1 MKKRIIAVKNRIVG
15 LTKGGFFYVLVGNTL
30 TKMLTFISSIVIVR
44 LVSKEEF
51 AYLSYSDNLY
61 LYVIAI
67 SGLGMS
73 SAILKYCGP
82 QHKKEKDKAYFNFAI
97 KGGFFVELILS
108 LLIVIYVWI
117 ANIPFPE
124 AKGLV
129 GIMILYPAMNYVV
142 ATFQS
147 YARAWFDN
155 KVYAL
160 IGFLQSAIALAAG
173 IIFVK
178 SIGIY
183 GMAFARY
190 ISMGVCCIAGG
201 SFVKK
206 KIGKCNVVKIEYSEK
221 KKFITLSL
229 SFMFASLFS
238 MIMPINETFLINH
251 LLRDEIISSNY
262 KVAMLIPSQT
272 IFISNSIGVYFFPI
286 LNQIENKKGLWR
298 TIKKIELLSAVLIGL
313 ITITGII
320 IFPYIIKYVYG
331 EKYIE
336 CIGLSNIYWIVYGI
350 NSGFRLVA
358 LNLIPAFADAKVSAF
373 VSVGS
378 ALIHALACYLIVPI
392 YGVYGAAFALGI
404 VYFITGC
411 LYWIYIYR
419 YCRNCECIDS
429 I

>member
-1 MKKRIIAVKNRIVG
+1 MKNRIIAVKNKIAD
-15 LTKGGFFYVLVGNTL
+15 LIKGGFLYILVGNTL
-30 TKMLTFISSIVIVR
+30 TKMLTFISSIIIVR

-67 SGLGMS
+67 SGFGMS

-82 QHKKEKDKAYFNFAI
+82 QYKKEEDKAYFNFAI
-97 KGGFFVELILS
+97 KGGFLVEFILS
-108 LLIVIYVWI
+108 ALIVLYVRI

-129 GIMILYPAMNYVV
+129 SMMILYPAMNYVV

-155 KVYAL
+155 KVYAW

-173 IIFVK
+173 IVFVK
-178 SIGIY
+178 CIGIY
-183 GMAFARY
+183 GMVFARY
-190 ISMGVCCIAGG
+190 ISMCICCIAGG

-206 KIGKCNVVKIEYSEK
+206 KIEKSKIVKIEYREK
-221 KKFITLSL
+221 KKFISLSL

-251 LLRDEIISSNY
+251 ILRDEIISSNY

-272 IFISNSIGVYFFPI
+272 IFISNSIGIYFFPI
-286 LNQIENKKGLWR
+286 LNQIENKKHLWK
-298 TIKKIELLSAVLIGL
+298 TIKRIEVLSVFLIGL
-313 ITITGII
+313 ITIVGII
-320 IFPYIIKYVYG
+320 FFPYVIKYVYG

-358 LNLIPAFADAKVSAF
+358 LNLIPAFADAKVSAL
-373 VSVGS
+373 VSIGS
-378 ALIHALACYLIVPI
+378 ALMHAIACYLIVPT
-392 YGVYGAAFALGI
+392 YGVYGAAMVLGI

-411 LYWIYIYR
+411 IYWIYIYK
-419 YCRNCECIDS
+419 YCKNCGCMDRI
-429 I
+429 

>member
-1 MKKRIIAVKNRIVG
+1 MRKRIIAAKNKIEG
-15 LTKGGFFYVLVGNTL
+15 LAKGGFFYVLIGNTL

-73 SAILKYCGP
+73 SAVLKYCGP
-82 QHKKEKDKAYFNFAI
+82 QYKKEEDKAYFHFAI
-97 KGGFFVELILS
+97 RGGFFVELMLS
-108 LLIVIYVWI
+108 VLIVIYVWF
-117 ANIPFPE
+117 ADIPFPE

-129 GIMILYPAMNYVV
+129 SLMILYPAMNYVV

-155 KVYAL
+155 KVYAR
-160 IGFLQSAIALAAG
+160 IGLLQSAIALTAG
-173 IIFVK
+173 IVFVK

-190 ISMGVCCIAGG
+190 LSMGICCIAGG
-201 SFVKK
+201 SFAKK
-206 KIGKCNVVKIEYSEK
+206 KLEKCDAVKIDCDKK
-221 KKFITLSL
+221 KKFIELSL

-238 MIMPINETFLINH
+238 MIMPINETFLINY

-262 KVAMLIPSQT
+262 KVSMLIPSQT
-272 IFISNSIGVYFFPI
+272 IFISNSIGVYFFSI
-286 LNQIENKKGLWR
+286 LNQIENKKQLWR
-298 TIKKIELLSAVLIGL
+298 TIKKIELFSAALISM
-313 ITITGII
+313 ITIVGIL

-331 EKYIE
+331 EKYME

-358 LNLIPAFADAKVSAF
+358 LNLIPAFADAKVSAI
-373 VSVGS
+373 VSIGS
-378 ALIHALACYLIVPI
+378 ALVHAMACFLIVPI
-392 YGVYGAAFALGI
+392 YGVYGAAIVLGI
-404 VYFITGC
+404 IYFITGC
-411 LYWIYIYR
+411 IYWIYIYK
-419 YCRNCECIDS
+419 YCKS
-429 I
+429 IGERK